1 VKTNKRTQSKA
12 KRKFH
17 IRPDWRWITTI
28 FGSTIGI
35 SAAMSLLSNELL
47 SAGGMTLSFAVLLV
61 IVLLGVVFD
70 IIGVSVTAAE
80 EKPFHSMAAKK
91 RPEAAIAIRMLRK
104 AERVS
109 SFCNDVVGD
118 ICGVVSGSAAA
129 VIAANAVVN
138 ATALEER
145 VIPLVLSSLVAGITV
160 GGKAF
165 GKSIAMH
172 NSVQI
177 VHTAAKIVYQLQ
189 ILPRRLFSQKQKNS
203 QRK

>member
-1 VKTNKRTQSKA
+1 MKA
-12 KRKFH
+12 KKKKPVSRKKRIKIH
-17 IRPDWRWITTI
+17 PDWRWITLI

-47 SAGGMTLSFAVLLV
+47 SAGGMALSFAVLLF
-61 IVLLGVVFD
+61 IVLIGVVFD
-70 IIGVSVTAAE
+70 VIGVSVTAAE

-91 RPEAAIAIRMLRK
+91 RPEAMIALRLLRN
-104 AERVS
+104 ADRVS

-129 VIAANAVVN
+129 VIAAAAITNSGPF
-138 ATALEER
+138 LSR
-145 VIPLVLSSLVAGITV
+145 LIPLLLSSLVAAVTV

-165 GKSIAMH
+165 GKSIAMQ

-177 VHTAAKIVYQLQ
+177 VHTAAKIVFWFRTL
-189 ILPRRLFSQKQKNS
+189 LRPSERTGSR